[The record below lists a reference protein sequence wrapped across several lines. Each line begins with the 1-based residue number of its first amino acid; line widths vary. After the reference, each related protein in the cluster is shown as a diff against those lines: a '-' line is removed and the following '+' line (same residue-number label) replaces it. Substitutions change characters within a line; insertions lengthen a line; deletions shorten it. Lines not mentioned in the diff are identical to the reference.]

1 MCGRFV
7 QQIPP
12 ARVGEMFDVD
22 PALAALPNAPPRYNA
37 APTQDL
43 MVVRRHPETGAR
55 HLSLLKWG
63 LVPSFAKDTS
73 GGARLINARAETAP
87 EKLSFRAAWRARRRC
102 IVPADGFYEWVRAPG
117 HRQPFFISR
126 SDGRPMALAGLW
138 EGWKDPATGQWLR
151 TFTILTTAADSKL
164 RPLHERMPVILPESD
179 IAAFLEAEDPRGLMR
194 PFPGAGLDLWPVSPR
209 VNAVRNDDPTLME
222 ALPAD
227 AATEAKGLLAA
238 QPDGAAGGSA
248 GDYGGG

>member
-87 EKLSFRAAWRARRRC
+87 EKLSFRALGGPGAAASCRRTASMNGCAR
-102 IVPADGFYEWVRAPG
+102 
-117 HRQPFFISR
+117 
-126 SDGRPMALAGLW
+126 
-138 EGWKDPATGQWLR
+138 PATASPFSSAAPTADPWRWRDCGRAGR
-151 TFTILTTAADSKL
+151 TR
-164 RPLHERMPVILPESD
+164 RPASGYAP
-179 IAAFLEAEDPRGLMR
+179 
-194 PFPGAGLDLWPVSPR
+194 
-209 VNAVRNDDPTLME
+209 
-222 ALPAD
+222 
-227 AATEAKGLLAA
+227 LLF
-238 QPDGAAGGSA
+238 
-248 GDYGGG
+248 